1 MGCYC
6 LLQGASYWH
15 RDWALVSWQADSLLP
30 NHQGSPMDTIY
41 SFIFFFSCPLR
52 INILF
57 IQNEYIMK
65 ENQID
70 RIICVLK
77 IPPVVLWWPL
87 SFALLR
93 DLLFSNSTAF
103 SLSPHTSKTRGGY
116 NSLVFSTEYMVYQCD
131 LLYQY
136 FCSQYV
142 FLFFILENWTL
153 HLCVPEI
160 K

>member
-1 MGCYC
+1 MPLHPPGSIFLTQGLSPC
-6 LLQGASYWH
+6 LLAGRLFTAEPP
-15 RDWALVSWQADSLLP
+15 RKP
-30 NHQGSPMDTIY
+30 NGHDT
-41 SFIFFFSCPLR
+41 FIHFFFSCPLR